1 MIKKKCLIA
10 LLSLLTLT
18 ACSTETSETGSEI
31 ISQTSEI
38 SSDISD
44 DTVSETVVTEPIWE
58 PSVEDKEIA
67 LWLKNYLV
75 VPEYFLDIEDYQY
88 YARAIG
94 QDKDFFL
101 NPDMW
106 EVFYNSDINRNRD
119 INGLDIYLVR
129 LNPNKLL
136 EVYAENNSCTV
147 DELCKKISVS
157 KEQLYY
163 NWGYNPASINYY
175 DNHKENKVEYS
186 KDEQMIFGIYNSESR
201 STVMRTHLIV
211 YDHNE
216 HTITY
221 RSQIDESYEIYRR
234 DILKSYS
241 SNAKLY
247 SEFTED
253 EKNPAFKVNGIG
265 IRAVIPLSIPN
276 AFINAAD
283 TGLGD
288 ENVSVM
294 INTSPFSYGC
304 TDEDRLDL
312 EAIYKYIDE
321 NT

>member
-18 ACSTETSETGSEI
+18 ACSTETSETGSETS
-31 ISQTSEI
+31 SQTTEI
-38 SSDISD
+38 LSDISD
-44 DTVSETVVTEPIWE
+44 DAVSETVVTEPIWE

-94 QDKDFFL
+94 QDKDYFL

-136 EVYAENNSCTV
+136 EVYAENNNCTV
-147 DELCKKISVS
+147 DELCKKMSVS
-157 KEQLYY
+157 KEQFYY
-163 NWGYNPASINYY
+163 NWGYNPASIEYY
-175 DNHKENKVEYS
+175 ENHKKNAVTYSVE
-186 KDEQMIFGIYNSESR
+186 EQKIFGIFNNEAR
-201 STVMRTHLIV
+201 DVVMSTHMIV

-216 HTITY
+216 GTVPY
-221 RSQIDESYEIYRR
+221 YSELYDSLYVARR
-234 DILKSYS
+234 DCLGAYS
-241 SNAKLY
+241 EGNLY
-247 SEFTED
+247 SEFTD
-253 EKNPAFKVNGIG
+253 AEKNPAFKVNGIG
-265 IRAVIPLSIPN
+265 IRAVIPITIPN
-276 AFINAAD
+276 AFTYAEGEDKEI
-283 TGLGD
+283 
-288 ENVSVM
+288 SVM

-304 TDEDRLDL
+304 TDDDKLDL
-312 EAIYKYIDE
+312 DAIYKYIE
-321 NT
+321 EHS